1 VSFPPV
7 CLLFTTLNRLGVHP
21 VFFCFLGITLIVGT
35 DKAFG
40 FLVYNAARSSR
51 RVVRRQP
58 PMSLETAC
66 VLGSVI
72 AALPFA
78 VIVATRYPVLLQFVG
93 FIALLIIVGLLV
105 VGFSARAKR

>member
-1 VSFPPV
+1 
-7 CLLFTTLNRLGVHP
+7 
-21 VFFCFLGITLIVGT
+21 
-35 DKAFG
+35 
-40 FLVYNAARSSR
+40 
-51 RVVRRQP
+51 
-58 PMSLETAC
+58 MSLETAC